1 MPWRKG
7 FNHLSPKQPEPAE
20 QKEPD
25 TMTAKRILVLVAATA
40 ALVLGAET
48 LEEINAR
55 LTVLGAE
62 QIQLHGDTKD
72 IAEALDRAF
81 KSQKYDTPEM
91 KKIRKEIDALQRQ
104 IDAAQAELRKK
115 FEELPEFRGQVATV
129 STNAVRLREL
139 AAERNRLYR
148 VREQLGKDAAQ
159 Q

>member
-1 MPWRKG
+1 
-7 FNHLSPKQPEPAE
+7 
-20 QKEPD
+20 
-25 TMTAKRILVLVAATA
+25 MTAKRIIILVATTA

-91 KKIRKEIDALQRQ
+91 KDIRKEIDALQRQ
-104 IDAAQAELRKK
+104 IEAAQTELRKK

-129 STNAVRLREL
+129 STNALRLREL

-148 VREQLGKDAAQ
+148 AREQLGKAAAQ

>member
-1 MPWRKG
+1 
-7 FNHLSPKQPEPAE
+7 
-20 QKEPD
+20 
-25 TMTAKRILVLVAATA
+25 MTAKRIIVLVAATA

-81 KSQKYDTPEM
+81 TSQKYDTPEM
-91 KKIRKEIDALQRQ
+91 KELRKEIDALQRQ
-104 IDAAQAELRKK
+104 IEAAKAELRKK

-148 VREQLGKDAAQ
+148 AREQLTKNAAQ

>member
-1 MPWRKG
+1 
-7 FNHLSPKQPEPAE
+7 
-20 QKEPD
+20 
-25 TMTAKRILVLVAATA
+25 MTAKRILVLVAATA

>member
-1 MPWRKG
+1 
-7 FNHLSPKQPEPAE
+7 
-20 QKEPD
+20 
-25 TMTAKRILVLVAATA
+25 MTAKRLIVLVAATT
-40 ALVLGAET
+40 ALMLGAET

-81 KSQKYDTPEM
+81 ASQKYDTPEM
-91 KKIRKEIDALQRQ
+91 KELRKEIDALQRQ
-104 IDAAQAELRKK
+104 IEAAQAELRKK
-115 FEELPEFRGQVATV
+115 FEELPEFRSQVATV
-129 STNAVRLREL
+129 STNVVRLREL

-148 VREQLGKDAAQ
+148 AREQLGKDAAQ

>member
-1 MPWRKG
+1 
-7 FNHLSPKQPEPAE
+7 
-20 QKEPD
+20 
-25 TMTAKRILVLVAATA
+25 MTAKRIIVLAAATA

-81 KSQKYDTPEM
+81 TSQKYDTPEM
-91 KKIRKEIDALQRQ
+91 KEIRKEIDALQRQ
-104 IDAAQAELRKK
+104 IEAAKAELRKK

-148 VREQLGKDAAQ
+148 AREQLTKNAAQ

>member
-1 MPWRKG
+1 
-7 FNHLSPKQPEPAE
+7 
-20 QKEPD
+20 
-25 TMTAKRILVLVAATA
+25 MTAKRIIVLVAATV

-81 KSQKYDTPEM
+81 VSQKYDTPEM
-91 KKIRKEIDALQRQ
+91 KEIRKEIDALQRQ
-104 IDAAQAELRKK
+104 IEAAQAELRKK

-148 VREQLGKDAAQ
+148 EREKLAKDAAQ

>member
-1 MPWRKG
+1 
-7 FNHLSPKQPEPAE
+7 
-20 QKEPD
+20 
-25 TMTAKRILVLVAATA
+25 MTAKRIIVLAAATA
-40 ALVLGAET
+40 APVLGAET

-81 KSQKYDTPEM
+81 TSQKYDTPEM
-91 KKIRKEIDALQRQ
+91 KEIRKEIDALQRQ
-104 IDAAQAELRKK
+104 IEAAKAELRKK

-148 VREQLGKDAAQ
+148 AREQLTKNAAQ

>member
-1 MPWRKG
+1 
-7 FNHLSPKQPEPAE
+7 
-20 QKEPD
+20 
-25 TMTAKRILVLVAATA
+25 MTAKRITILVAATA

-72 IAEALDRAF
+72 VAEALDRAF

-91 KKIRKEIDALQRQ
+91 KELRKEIDALQRQ
-104 IDAAQAELRKK
+104 IEAAQAELRKK
-115 FEELPEFRGQVATV
+115 FEELPEFRSQVATV
-129 STNAVRLREL
+129 STNVVRLREL

-148 VREQLGKDAAQ
+148 AREQLGKDAAQ